1 MRAVDLVNKY
11 KELPDVYT
19 KADGTNN
26 RKKWQVFA
34 EILADLN
41 TVFGQ
46 IEEIEDLANVYGKTL
61 DYFGVNYGVMRNSLS
76 DDAYRA
82 LIFARRANTI
92 GGNSVDRILEFLS
105 FYVDM
110 SRLSLVELW
119 DVSASYYLDG
129 TRDLDGSWHLSSVV
143 IGIFLDGSLPLD
155 GSWFLSGIPMHV
167 YRGFYVQA
175 TGLTSEEK
183 EILMSVLPYLR
194 AGGIYGV
201 IEN

>member
-1 MRAVDLVNKY
+1 MRSVDLINKY
-11 KELPDVYT
+11 QELPDVYT
-19 KADGTNN
+19 KADGSNN

-34 EILADLN
+34 EALEDLN

-46 IEEIEDLANVYGKTL
+46 IEEMEDLANVYGQTL
-61 DYFGVNYGVMRNSLS
+61 DYFGVNYGVNRNGLS
-76 DDAYRA
+76 DNAYRA

-119 DVSASYYLDG
+119 DVSANFFLDG
-129 TRDLDGSWHLSSVV
+129 TQNLDGTWELSSVA
-143 IGIFLDGSLPLD
+143 IGLFLDGELDLD
-155 GSWFLSGIPMHV
+155 GSWFLSGIPLST

-175 TGLTSEEK
+175 TGITSEERA
-183 EILMSVLPYLR
+183 ILTSVLPFLK